1 MRENTMAKNQQLMAT
16 NNWTETDTHTR
27 RKKKDSSTHLHIQ
40 TQHNMND
47 KKPFELRDSPLHWIH
62 LSTRNYICAAIKN
75 NIPLNIE
82 MEEKDTVCLDLANPL
97 KLQAYFLFLSFSR
110 QEKKV
115 CFHLERTHLPST
127 HTQTHTLNWE
137 KSLAEHTK
145 KMLGQ
150 KSTERAQCAAGD
162 EKWLSWKLY
171 WQIGNIWKVSRL

>member
-127 HTQTHTLNWE
+127 HTNTHLKLRKKFSRAHE
-137 KSLAEHTK
+137 KNVGAK
-145 KMLGQ
+145 K
-150 KSTERAQCAAGD
+150 
-162 EKWLSWKLY
+162 
-171 WQIGNIWKVSRL
+171 